1 MTPRDYLL
9 FRLASAPGDYNDL
22 TEGVK
27 LEEKRAYYS
36 ALQQLVAEGLVTRHT
51 GEDDDEFPIYT
62 ITAEGRYAIA
72 QL

>member
-9 FRLASAPGDYNDL
+9 SRLATAPGDYNDL

-27 LEEKRAYYS
+27 LEEKRTYYA
-36 ALQQLVAEGLVTRHT
+36 ALQQLVADGLVSRHT

-62 ITAEGRYAIA
+62 ITAEGRKAC
-72 QL
+72 

>member
-9 FRLASAPGDYNDL
+9 YRLTTAPGDYNDL

-27 LEEKRAYYS
+27 LEERRTYY
-36 ALQQLVAEGLVTRHT
+36 ATLQQLVTEGLVTRHT
-51 GEDDDEFPIYT
+51 GEDDDQFPIYT
-62 ITAEGRYAIA
+62 ITAEGRYAVA